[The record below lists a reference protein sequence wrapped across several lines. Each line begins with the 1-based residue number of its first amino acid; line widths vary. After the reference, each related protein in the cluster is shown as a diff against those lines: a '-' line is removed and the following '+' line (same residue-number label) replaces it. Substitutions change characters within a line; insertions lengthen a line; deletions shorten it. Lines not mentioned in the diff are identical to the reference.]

1 MWGVLPLAFDYII
14 GWGPF
19 AFNIGYFKGA
29 VSQNLSISKL
39 WEMQGAKK
47 TIFTA
52 CHSGKLKLAFTSP
65 DVIQLAPKTF
75 WLAELISQF
84 FCYSNSSKNISYP
97 LGKLKTEF
105 TCPIAK
111 STSPGLS
118 DTTFFARWG
127 DATKF
132 SKTNWLVIG
141 LIEYFDCI
149 VFRSWLQWFIQF
161 TVWWDLIPCHQLV
174 VKRWVLR
181 NKSRGYL
188 W

>member
-1 MWGVLPLAFDYII
+1 
-14 GWGPF
+14 
-19 AFNIGYFKGA
+19 
-29 VSQNLSISKL
+29 
-39 WEMQGAKK
+39 MQGAKK
-47 TIFTA
+47 IIFTA
-52 CHSGKLKLAFTSP
+52 CHLGKLKLTFTSP

-84 FCYSNSSKNISYP
+84 FCYSNSSKNITCT

-105 TCPIAK
+105 TCPIAR
-111 STSPGLS
+111 
-118 DTTFFARWG
+118 FARWG

-132 SKTNWLVIG
+132 SKTNWSVIG

-149 VFRSWLQWFIQF
+149 VVRSWLQWFIQF